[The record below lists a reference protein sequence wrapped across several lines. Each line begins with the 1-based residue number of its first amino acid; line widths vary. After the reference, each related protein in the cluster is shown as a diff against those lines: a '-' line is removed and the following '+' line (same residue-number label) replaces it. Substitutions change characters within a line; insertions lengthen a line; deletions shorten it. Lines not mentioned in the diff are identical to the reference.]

1 MALWDHLVAF
11 DYTIWLLCAALYL
24 LDHVKLVEPNRL
36 LCEERSRIWQFRL
49 HITPF
54 TLGGKDLYLLDPLR
68 PWWGAFVLPWGDSPA
83 TDEGAAPQSERRALR
98 IARRD
103 LLLFR
108 RQATVLRTVSTI
120 SAVTLFVLGPLLTAQ
135 RGLTM
140 AILVVVPIHVILV
153 GVSGFALWALR
164 GSLQLSM
171 ATVLGLVTEAL
182 ICPPYA
188 ASLLKRVSI
197 RSSFQVD
204 GVELARHLQP
214 RSNFKELIARAMA
227 RWDASGYEDHDVT
240 EEAGAR
246 AYRARLR
253 SWT

>member
-11 DYTIWLLCAALYL
+11 DYTIWLLCASLYL
-24 LDHVKLVEPNRL
+24 LDHVKRVEPSRL
-36 LCEERSRIWQFRL
+36 LCEERPRTWQFRL
-49 HITPF
+49 HIMPF
-54 TLGGKDLYLLDPLR
+54 TLRGKDLYLLDPLR
-68 PWWGAFVLPWGDSPA
+68 PWWGAFVLSWGQGPA
-83 TDEGAAPQSERRALR
+83 TGEGAAPQLERRALR
-98 IARRD
+98 LAHRD
-103 LLLFR
+103 LLVCR
-108 RQATVLRTVSTI
+108 RQATWLRTVSTI
-120 SAVTLFVLGPLLTAQ
+120 SAVALFVVGPLLTAQ
-135 RGLTM
+135 RGLTT
-140 AILVVVPIHVILV
+140 AILVVVPIHVTLV
-153 GVSGFALWALR
+153 GVGAFALWSSR
-164 GSLQLSM
+164 ERFQLSM

-197 RSSFQVD
+197 RSIFQVD

-227 RWDASGYEDHDVT
+227 RWDASGYEDQDVT